1 MKKLKKFF
9 DYESN
14 PVLFLIWSYSYQIYE
29 LLEGE
34 GLVGPKKRRPSF
46 KKAKS

>member
-14 PVLFLIWSYSYQIYE
+14 PVLFAVWSYSFWIYQA
-29 LLEGE
+29 LEGQ
-34 GLVGPKKRRPSF
+34 GLVGPQKRRPSF
-46 KKAKS
+46 KKKKS